1 MRINRDKLWF
11 AIKSLRINCRLR
23 RHIESVTEKS
33 GYPERG
39 ERLKEIVANYVL
51 RLCQFGISLRRTP
64 REINWTIKELYC

>member
-11 AIKSLRINCRLR
+11 AIRSLGINCGLR

-39 ERLKEIVANYVL
+39 ERLKKL
-51 RLCQFGISLRRTP
+51 
-64 REINWTIKELYC
+64 